1 MSNEVLF
8 EEVQGADRKKIR
20 SFFKIAAGIFIIA
33 LILTLVFK
41 RGNFSGIA
49 TTLLVGIVICM
60 IAGIFSDIRLVTQ
73 IRTDGIYVRYIPFEF
88 SFTRYSWGSIQ
99 EIYIRKFDPLTTGVG
114 IRWTPAGRAYIFS
127 GDMGVQIIFTNGKKL
142 LISTQH
148 PNEIA
153 EVLDKF
159 GKHRKNKE
167 IYN

>member
-1 MSNEVLF
+1 MSTEVLF
-8 EEVQGADRKKIR
+8 EEVQGADRKNIR
-20 SFFKIAAGIFIIA
+20 SFFKITAGIFIIA
-33 LILTLVFK
+33 LILSLVFK
-41 RGNFSGIA
+41 KENFSGIA
-49 TTLLVGIVICM
+49 TSLLVGIVICI

-88 SFTRYSWGSIQ
+88 SFTRYSWDSIQ
-99 EIYIRKFDPLTTGVG
+99 EIYIRKFDPLTTGMG

-127 GDMGVQIIFTNGKKL
+127 GDIGMQIIFTDGKKL

-148 PNEIA
+148 PHEIA
-153 EVLDKF
+153 EILDKF